1 MIRYNSIMIK
11 NIKILTVTCSDL
23 TTASQ
28 NPDCVVW
35 GGWSGW
41 GPGEL

>member
-1 MIRYNSIMIK
+1 M
-11 NIKILTVTCSDL
+11 KIYINHLLIVTCVDL